1 MLDTHAR
8 KIFNPIFNKI
18 AKIMIGLKL
27 SANQIT
33 AIAFVIGI
41 LSAVALYFNKYL
53 LSFLLLWLSGLFDAV
68 DGEVARLSNKKSL
81 IGAQLD
87 IVSDRIVELAFI
99 WAIAFNHKE
108 LLYELLFLVSM
119 ILISMTVFL
128 TTGMI
133 AKNNTKKSFYYQSG
147 LMERTEGFI
156 MFSLMIIFREKMRLV
171 IIIYAILILITI
183 IQRLVETVKINREVR
198 NEENN

>member
-18 AKIMIGLKL
+18 AKIMISLKL

-53 LSFLLLWLSGLFDAV
+53 LSFLFLWLSGLFDAV

-87 IVSDRIVELAFI
+87 IVSDRTVELAFI

-183 IQRLVETVKINREVR
+183 IQRLVETIKMNREVR

>member
-8 KIFNPIFNKI
+8 KIFNPIFSKI
-18 AKIMIGLKL
+18 ARLMIDIGL

-33 AIAFVIGI
+33 FIAFVIGI
-41 LSAVALYFNKYL
+41 LSAVALYFNRYL

-68 DGEVARLSNKKSL
+68 DGEVARQTNKKSL

-87 IVSDRIVELAFI
+87 IVSDRVVELAFI
-99 WAIAFNHKE
+99 WAIAFNYKE
-108 LLYELLFLVSM
+108 VLYELLFLVSM

-156 MFSLMIIFREKMRLV
+156 MFSLMIIFREKIRLV

-183 IQRLVETVKINREVR
+183 IQRLVETVKINREVG

>member
-8 KIFNPIFNKI
+8 KVFNPIFSKI
-18 AKIMIGLKL
+18 ARLMIYIGL

-33 AIAFVIGI
+33 FIAFVIGI
-41 LSAVALYFNKYL
+41 LSAVSLYFNRYL

-68 DGEVARLSNKKSL
+68 DGEVARQTNKKSL

-87 IVSDRIVELAFI
+87 IVSDRVVELAFI
-99 WAIAFNHKE
+99 WAVAFRHME
-108 LLYELLFLVSM
+108 VLYELLLLVSM

-156 MFSLMIIFREKMRLV
+156 MFSLMIIFSDKIRLI
-171 IIIYAILILITI
+171 IIIYAILILVTI
-183 IQRLVETVKINREVR
+183 VQRLVETIKINREVG
-198 NEENN
+198 NEEND

>member
-8 KIFNPIFNKI
+8 KIFNPIFNNI
-18 AKIMIGLKL
+18 AKIMIRLKL

-41 LSAVALYFNKYL
+41 LSAVALYFNKYI
-53 LSFLLLWLSGLFDAV
+53 LSFVLLWLSGLFDAV
-68 DGEVARLSNKKSL
+68 DGEAARMSNKKSL

-87 IVSDRIVELAFI
+87 IVSDRVVELVFI
-99 WAIAFNHKE
+99 WAVAFNHKE
-108 LLYELLFLVSM
+108 VLYELLFLVSM

-156 MFSLMIIFREKMRLV
+156 MFSLMIIYRENIRLV
-171 IIIYAILILITI
+171 IIIYALLILITI
-183 IQRLVETVKINREVR
+183 SQRLIETIKINKEVGY
-198 NEENN
+198 EENN

>member
-8 KIFNPIFNKI
+8 KIFNPIFSKI
-18 AKIMIGLKL
+18 ARLMIDIGL

-33 AIAFVIGI
+33 FIAFVIGI

-53 LSFLLLWLSGLFDAV
+53 LSFVLLWLSGLFDAV
-68 DGEVARLSNKKSL
+68 DGEVARMSNKKSL

-87 IVSDRIVELAFI
+87 IVSDRVVELAFI
-99 WAIAFNHKE
+99 WAVAVNNKNA
-108 LLYELLFLVSM
+108 LYELLFLVSM

-156 MFSLMIIFREKMRLV
+156 MFSLMIIFRDKIKLI
-171 IIIYAILILITI
+171 IIIYAILILVTI
-183 IQRLVETVKINREVR
+183 IQRLWELHTLYGRATR
-198 NEENN
+198 AP

>member
-8 KIFNPIFNKI
+8 KIFNPIFSKI
-18 AKIMIGLKL
+18 ARLMIDIGL

-33 AIAFVIGI
+33 FIAFVIGI

-53 LSFLLLWLSGLFDAV
+53 LSFVLLWLSGLFDAV
-68 DGEVARLSNKKSL
+68 DGEVARLTNKKSL

-87 IVSDRIVELAFI
+87 IVSDRVVELAFI
-99 WAIAFNHKE
+99 WAVAFNHKE
-108 LLYELLFLVSM
+108 VLYELLFLVSM

-133 AKNNTKKSFYYQSG
+133 TKNSTKKSFYYQSG

-156 MFSLMIIFREKMRLV
+156 MFSIMIIFREKMRLV

-183 IQRLVETVKINREVR
+183 IQRLVETIKINREVR
-198 NEENN
+198 SEENN

>member
-8 KIFNPIFNKI
+8 KIFNPIFSKI
-18 AKIMIGLKL
+18 ARLMIDIGL

-33 AIAFVIGI
+33 FIAFVIGI
-41 LSAVALYFNKYL
+41 LSAVALYFNRYL

-68 DGEVARLSNKKSL
+68 DGEVARQTNKKSL

-156 MFSLMIIFREKMRLV
+156 MFSLMLIFRENIKF
-171 IIIYAILILITI
+171 IIVIYAILILVTI
-183 IQRLVETVKINREVR
+183 IQRLYELWTLYGRAMR
-198 NEENN
+198 AP

>member
-18 AKIMIGLKL
+18 AKIMISLKL

-133 AKNNTKKSFYYQSG
+133 AKTNTKKSFYYQSG

-183 IQRLVETVKINREVR
+183 IQRLVETIKINREVR

>member
-18 AKIMIGLKL
+18 AKIMISLKL

-108 LLYELLFLVSM
+108 LQ
-119 ILISMTVFL
+119 
-128 TTGMI
+128 
-133 AKNNTKKSFYYQSG
+133 N
-147 LMERTEGFI
+147 
-156 MFSLMIIFREKMRLV
+156 
-171 IIIYAILILITI
+171 
-183 IQRLVETVKINREVR
+183 
-198 NEENN
+198 

>member
-18 AKIMIGLKL
+18 AKIMISLKL

-133 AKNNTKKSFYYQSG
+133 AKNNTKKSFYYQRG

-183 IQRLVETVKINREVR
+183 IQRLVETIKINREVR

>member
-18 AKIMIGLKL
+18 AKIMISLKL

-133 AKNNTKKSFYYQSG
+133 AKNNTKKSFYYQRG
-147 LMERTEGFI
+147 LMERTERFI

-183 IQRLVETVKINREVR
+183 IQRLVETIKINREVR

>member
-8 KIFNPIFNKI
+8 KVFNPIFSQI
-18 AKIMIGLKL
+18 ARLMIYIGL

-33 AIAFVIGI
+33 FIAFVIGI
-41 LSAVALYFNKYL
+41 LSAVSLYFNRYL

-68 DGEVARLSNKKSL
+68 DGEVARQTNKKSL

-87 IVSDRIVELAFI
+87 IVSDRVVELAFI
-99 WAIAFNHKE
+99 WAVAFRHME
-108 LLYELLFLVSM
+108 VLYELLFLVSM

-156 MFSLMIIFREKMRLV
+156 MFSLMIIFRDKIRLV
-171 IIIYAILILITI
+171 IIIYAILILVTI
-183 IQRLVETVKINREVR
+183 VQRLVETIKINREVR
-198 NEENN
+198 NEEND

>member
-8 KIFNPIFNKI
+8 KIFNPIFSKI
-18 AKIMIGLKL
+18 ARLMIDIGL

-33 AIAFVIGI
+33 FIAFVIGI

-53 LSFLLLWLSGLFDAV
+53 LSFVLLWISGLFDAV

-99 WAIAFNHKE
+99 WAIAFKHKE

-156 MFSLMIIFREKMRLV
+156 MFSIMIIFREKMRLV

-183 IQRLVETVKINREVR
+183 IQRLVETIKINREVR
-198 NEENN
+198 SEESN

>member
-18 AKIMIGLKL
+18 AKIMISLKL

-183 IQRLVETVKINREVR
+183 IQRLVETIKINREVR

>member
-18 AKIMIGLKL
+18 AKIMISLKL

-119 ILISMTVFL
+119 ILISITVFL

-183 IQRLVETVKINREVR
+183 IQRLVETIKINREVR

>member
-8 KIFNPIFNKI
+8 KIFNPIFSKI
-18 AKIMIGLKL
+18 ARLMIDIGL

-33 AIAFVIGI
+33 FIAFVIGI

-53 LSFLLLWLSGLFDAV
+53 LSFMLLWLSGLFDAV
-68 DGEVARLSNKKSL
+68 DGEVARMSNKKSL

-87 IVSDRIVELAFI
+87 IVSDRVVELAFI
-99 WAIAFNHKE
+99 WAVAFNNKNA
-108 LLYELLFLVSM
+108 LYELLFLVSM
-119 ILISMTVFL
+119 ILISMAVFL

-156 MFSLMIIFREKMRLV
+156 MFSLMIIFREKIKLV
-171 IIIYAILILITI
+171 ILIYALLILITI
-183 IQRLVETVKINREVR
+183 IQRLIETMKINKEVGD
-198 NEENN
+198 EENN

>member
-8 KIFNPIFNKI
+8 KIFNPIFSKI
-18 AKIMIGLKL
+18 ARLMIDIGL

-33 AIAFVIGI
+33 FIAFVIGI
-41 LSAVALYFNKYL
+41 LSAVALYFNRYL

-68 DGEVARLSNKKSL
+68 DGEVARQTNKKSL

-99 WAIAFNHKE
+99 WAIAFRHNE
-108 LLYELLFLVSM
+108 VLYELLFLVSM

-156 MFSLMIIFREKMRLV
+156 MFSIMIIFREKMRLV

-183 IQRLVETVKINREVR
+183 IQRLVETVKINREVG

>member
-8 KIFNPIFNKI
+8 KIFNSIFNKI
-18 AKIMIGLKL
+18 ATIMISLKL

-87 IVSDRIVELAFI
+87 IISDRIVELAFI

-108 LLYELLFLVSM
+108 VLYELLFLVSM

-156 MFSLMIIFREKMRLV
+156 MFSLMIIFREKIRLV

-183 IQRLVETVKINREVR
+183 IQRLVETIKINREVR
-198 NEENN
+198 DEENN

>member
-8 KIFNPIFNKI
+8 KIFNPIFNNI
-18 AKIMIGLKL
+18 AKIMIMLKL

-53 LSFLLLWLSGLFDAV
+53 LSFMLLWLSGLFDAV
-68 DGEVARLSNKKSL
+68 DGEVARMSNKKSL

-87 IVSDRIVELAFI
+87 IVSDRVVELAFI
-99 WAIAFNHKE
+99 WAVAFNHKDV
-108 LLYELLFLVSM
+108 LYELLFLVSM

-156 MFSLMIIFREKMRLV
+156 MFSLMIIFREKIKLV
-171 IIIYAILILITI
+171 ILIYALLIFITI
-183 IQRLVETVKINREVR
+183 IQRLIETIKINKEVGD
-198 NEENN
+198 EENN

>member
-18 AKIMIGLKL
+18 AKIMISLKL

-68 DGEVARLSNKKSL
+68 DGEAARLSNKKSL
-81 IGAQLD
+81 IGAQID

-99 WAIAFNHKE
+99 WAVAFNHKE
-108 LLYELLFLVSM
+108 VLYELLFLVSM

-156 MFSLMIIFREKMRLV
+156 MFSLMIIFREKIRLV

-183 IQRLVETVKINREVR
+183 IQRLVETIKINREVR
-198 NEENN
+198 DEENN